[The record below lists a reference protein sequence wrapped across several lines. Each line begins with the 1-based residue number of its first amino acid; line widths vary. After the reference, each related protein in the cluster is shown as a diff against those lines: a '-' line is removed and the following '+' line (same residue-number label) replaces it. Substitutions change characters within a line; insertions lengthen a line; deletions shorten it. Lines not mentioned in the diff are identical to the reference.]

1 MDELARTAGIQKA
14 RLYHHFPIK
23 EALFV
28 ACVTEGYEAATL
40 ELASIRNDDR
50 MGDAERIEAGIAA
63 LYRTIVSSLVGR
75 MSPLI
80 AEVATR
86 MPEVAATFYEVFMR
100 RQHDI
105 FNGIIDR
112 GLASGAFPHDR
123 MGMEHLVFGS
133 IRHPVALARDMAA
146 SGQRDAIFPVDA
158 IRKGQTEMILCLL
171 QPEARA

>member
-133 IRHPVALARDMAA
+133 IVNLSLSREIWPPLASAMRSSPSTRSAKA
-146 SGQRDAIFPVDA
+146 KPR
-158 IRKGQTEMILCLL
+158 
-171 QPEARA
+171 